1 MKVSDLMTRHVLSV
15 SPDTRLRAV
24 QLLMLRYH
32 LNDLLV
38 MEDKKKL
45 VGIVTYKDLFR
56 KFLPTYEEVMED
68 SSYWTNPHHLEE
80 RMTSFLNR
88 PVSEV
93 MTTKLFTVSPD
104 MHPVKAAALMNVHR
118 VKQLPVLE
126 KGRLLG
132 IISYSDIS
140 WGVMLRFLRDIS
152 EEH

>member
-1 MKVSDLMTRHVLSV
+1 MKVSDLMSRHVLSV
-15 SPDTRLRAV
+15 SPDTRLRTV

-38 MEDKKKL
+38 TEDKKTL

-56 KFLPTYEEVMED
+56 KFLPSYEEVMED
-68 SSYWTNPHHLEE
+68 STYWTNPDALEE
-80 RMTSFLNR
+80 RMIGFLNR

-93 MTTKLFTVSPD
+93 MTTKVYTVSPD
-104 MHPVKAAALMNVHR
+104 LQPVKAAALMNAHR
-118 VKQLPVLE
+118 VKQLPVVE
-126 KGRLLG
+126 NDRLLG